1 MANRTKLTNPRPI
14 IELKYNPYQ
23 IGFLQARR
31 LRVCPGLCTT
41 PEGVRLSWSM
51 LDGLTCPG
59 CGQKGLRPFRRF
71 MLRAGR
77 RGGKTRAGALS
88 AIEECTVPYSIGWC
102 CAPSFPELNDYV
114 IPAFFSQL
122 PADWFDHELTDWSEE
137 HLTLTL
143 PNRAMVSFRSLDDP
157 NRGAGPGLDWVWIDE
172 GRKIQQ
178 LAWQLLR
185 PALTERKG
193 IAWVTSTPDWGEDWC
208 HLDFFQPAL
217 DHVPGYWATEYKTVD
232 NPIIDAAE
240 VESARRSMPPELFR
254 REYEAS
260 LEFPTG
266 TIYGDLIG
274 KCESDD
280 DRIREWLP
288 EWPALNPTRQAIAPL
303 DPGTDHPFAG
313 LLIVATP
320 FGLVVVREY
329 EQRQALYIKH
339 AAALKLMVAGL
350 NEVRWAIDKS
360 QAQAS
365 IELAAHGVY
374 AVGAENDVEAGIQRV
389 YSWMALGQLRIAKS
403 TCPLLLKRLRA
414 YRWAEA
420 KETTKGLG
428 KPAPFKKDDDLPDAL
443 RYGLMTWPQLPKF
456 GPTVDDP
463 NQRNLALLNLQARME
478 IERNATP
485 APDPKDEG
493 LVNVTAE
500 VENGY
505 QIDHL
510 GGMLAPVVDN
520 PYAQFYL

>member
-14 IELKYNPYQ
+14 IELQYNPYQ

-31 LRVCPGLCTT
+31 LRVCPGTCVSPDGL
-41 PEGVRLSWSM
+41 RLAWSM
-51 LDGLTCPG
+51 LESLHCPG
-59 CGQKGLRPFRRF
+59 CNQKGLRPFRRF

-208 HLDFFQPAL
+208 HTDFFQPAV
-217 DHVPGYWATEYKTVD
+217 DQVPGYWATEYRTVD

-260 LEFPTG
+260 LEYPTG
-266 TIYGDLIG
+266 TIYGELIN
-274 KCESDD
+274 KCEATDD
-280 DRIREWLP
+280 EIRLWIQ
-288 EWPALNPTRQAIAPL
+288 EWPAL
-303 DPGTDHPFAG
+303 D
-313 LLIVATP
+313 
-320 FGLVVVREY
+320 
-329 EQRQALYIKH
+329 
-339 AAALKLMVAGL
+339 
-350 NEVRWAIDKS
+350 
-360 QAQAS
+360 
-365 IELAAHGVY
+365 
-374 AVGAENDVEAGIQRV
+374 
-389 YSWMALGQLRIAKS
+389 
-403 TCPLLLKRLRA
+403 
-414 YRWAEA
+414 
-420 KETTKGLG
+420 
-428 KPAPFKKDDDLPDAL
+428 
-443 RYGLMTWPQLPKF
+443 
-456 GPTVDDP
+456 
-463 NQRNLALLNLQARME
+463 
-478 IERNATP
+478 
-485 APDPKDEG
+485 
-493 LVNVTAE
+493 
-500 VENGY
+500 
-505 QIDHL
+505 
-510 GGMLAPVVDN
+510 
-520 PYAQFYL
+520 